1 MATYIAKQG
10 DCFSSL
16 AKQFGF
22 VDYKTIFNHPQNAEL
37 KELRKNPNVLYPGDK
52 VFIPDKPSKQ
62 VSRAVDQK
70 HKFVRK
76 CKPTM
81 LRICLQDQEHRPYAN
96 IRYRLTVDGKVKEGR
111 AGSDGMVTEP
121 IEPDSSDGQLD
132 VWFQDSAGED
142 GKHTIQLQLGD
153 LDPVSELRGV
163 QSRLMNLG
171 FDCGSVDGIMN
182 EDTELALQ
190 EFQRKFS
197 LEVTG
202 QADDATRAKL
212 RQLHD
217 QV

>member
-1 MATYIAKQG
+1 MAYYTAKQG

-22 VDYKTIFNHPQNAEL
+22 VDYKTIFNHPQNATL
-37 KELRKNPNVLYPGDK
+37 KELRKNPNILYPGDR
-52 VFIPDKPSKQ
+52 VFIPDNTAKQ
-62 VSRAVDQK
+62 VNRAVDQK

-76 CKPTM
+76 RKPTM
-81 LRICLQDQEHRPYAN
+81 LRIRLEDQEHRAYAN
-96 IRYRLTVDGKVKEGR
+96 IRYRLTVDGKKKDGR
-111 AGSDGMVTEP
+111 AGSDGMVAEP
-121 IEPDSSDGQLD
+121 IEPDASEGQLD
-132 VWFQDSAGED
+132 VWFQDSAGEE

-163 QSRLMNLG
+163 QSRLINLG
-171 FDCGSVDGIMN
+171 FDCGSADGIMN

-190 EFQRKFS
+190 DFQRKFS

-202 QADDATRAKL
+202 QADEATRAKL

-217 QV
+217 EG